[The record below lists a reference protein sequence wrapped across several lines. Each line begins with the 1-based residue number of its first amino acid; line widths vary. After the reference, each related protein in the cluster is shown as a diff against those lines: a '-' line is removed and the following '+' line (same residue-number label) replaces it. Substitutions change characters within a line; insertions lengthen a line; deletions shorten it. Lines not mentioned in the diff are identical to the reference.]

1 MKSVISS
8 VLSATV
14 AFNFDTNQPYIKEGP
29 TGSNFGYAV
38 GNFKFSDNSESLI
51 VRHGRFELFIFLF
64 HGFGSNQ
71 I

>member
-29 TGSNFGYAV
+29 AGSNFGYAV

-51 VRHGRFELFIFLF
+51 VRLG
-64 HGFGSNQ
+64 
-71 I
+71 